1 MLTNKVSPLSSHL
14 RICKDVYG
22 TNITAGVD
30 PTSRSSIMFSAES
43 PNVVMFCDEGNHNK
57 YAPTKHNQLCSRQS
71 TLEVIMKHADFQSQN
86 MAEAAPTTVVDTT
99 PLFQYKK
106 RQTTRYILVLDETR
120 DMQIRESWNY
130 MRAAIRKWVHY
141 DLPINTEVGVILANG
156 TASDKILP
164 LASLNLDRN
173 RDAVSSFIPYSPSE
187 SSKPGCLNCAI
198 KDAIYMLKDKSESSG
213 SASNV
218 IVVIAPGMD
227 YNTDYNSLTNQ
238 AKENKIRIVTINYP
252 EVSRLQPLDVLAT
265 KTDGTSYT
273 VLENKQ
279 NKDDTYLVTYF
290 DLTNTLFNIGQK
302 YYEGDR
308 ARLPIEIHR
317 REIVDMVDETSA
329 SSKHRGVTGS
339 FMLDSTMGEPA
350 YFFVYTHR
358 GDSPMISTFTLT
370 SPNGVTYSTKSDAR
384 ISVKQLTL
392 QTSINE
398 TGTWTYFI
406 KRDNGYP
413 QPHYVQVL
421 ATPRSTNG
429 NVIRARAWIRRSET
443 GGPIRIYAEV
453 KKGDLPIRS
462 AHVEVTMTNFQ
473 CNATYDCSKT
483 FRLLDTGSGDP
494 DITRG
499 DGIYSRFFSA
509 AETGPGIYNFEIAI
523 SDNGNTAYSLSDEAV
538 ASTSRTYEPCCGSVI
553 QTPSKQPL
561 PPFQR
566 ILPNITIFISKEQL
580 KAPASEKLSGKIGD
594 LKSELVDGGKVRL
607 SWTSPDLGGYVVAR
621 YEVKYA
627 TAISDIVDNFETAAV
642 LWTHNQAHPYS
653 IGDETSFTLNMTSEP
668 SLIGRPLYFAIRAYS
683 QLAADAPASDV
694 SNFVRV
700 FVPKPTPPT
709 QATPS
714 YFDRNF
720 SSWPF
725 NNANEVD
732 SEDNTIPQIAKTMP
746 LGLELIIPIVGAIVI
761 LLLACFYCYC
771 CFIRRR
777 VSTAAEDKKK
787 SIKKSSLKGDHQT
800 VNVIVPSPTHTINNN
815 NGSLMNGTLKPIDSM
830 NSTQM
835 YEGIND
841 IPDPHT
847 IGLPIYNIDDE
858 MMGKNRYSLVQ
869 HQDQQLI
876 EELKTQQA
884 HVLQMTR
891 QSEMMITPNN
901 MYAGMIP
908 SNGNTLTRDGRILS
922 PYESWTASQL
932 LHEHER
938 RISPTDEVMGQGMGN
953 MNGHLMVAPMN
964 GHEMDPMMANDQMM
978 LLNGGHPGMRSDCVS
993 LSGAPPVPPLPYNGQ
1008 QDQHQYQQNN
1018 GYNIYATSTNQPPP
1032 MYSAIQ
1038 RNPNPQQ
1045 QQQQGSQNSSFNGS
1059 LNSVNS
1065 NDKKRRNVTM
1075 V

>member
-1 MLTNKVSPLSSHL
+1 
-14 RICKDVYG
+14 
-22 TNITAGVD
+22 
-30 PTSRSSIMFSAES
+30 
-43 PNVVMFCDEGNHNK
+43 
-57 YAPTKHNQLCSRQS
+57 
-71 TLEVIMKHADFQSQN
+71 
-86 MAEAAPTTVVDTT
+86 
-99 PLFQYKK
+99 
-106 RQTTRYILVLDETR
+106 
-120 DMQIRESWNY
+120 

-141 DLPINTEVGVILANG
+141 DLLSNTEVGVILANG

-164 LASLNLDRN
+164 LAALDLDRN

-198 KDAIYMLKDKSESSG
+198 RDAIKMLKMRSESAG

-218 IVVIAPGMD
+218 IIVIAPGMD
-227 YNTDYNSLTNQ
+227 YNTDYNSLTTKAKANQ
-238 AKENKIRIVTINYP
+238 IRIVTINYP
-252 EVSRLQPLDVLAT
+252 EVSRLQPLDILAT
-265 KTDGTSYT
+265 KTDGSSYT

-302 YYEGDR
+302 YYEGNR

-317 REIVDMVDETSA
+317 REIVDMVDESSA

-339 FMLDSTMGEPA
+339 FMLDGTMGEPA

-421 ATPRSTNG
+421 ATPRSSNG
-429 NVIRARAWIRRSET
+429 NVIRARAWIRRSDI

-494 DITRG
+494 DITKG
-499 DGIYSRFFSA
+499 DGIYSRYFSA
-509 AETGPGIYNFEIAI
+509 VETGSGIYNFEI
-523 SDNGNTAYSLSDEAV
+523 SVTDNGNTAYSLSDDAV
-538 ASTSRTYEPCCGSVI
+538 ADSSRTFEQCCGSVI

-566 ILPNITIFISKEQL
+566 ILPNITIFIGKEQL
-580 KAPASEKLSGKIGD
+580 AQGSAGTPDRLAGKIGD
-594 LKSELVDGGKVRL
+594 LKSELVDSGKVRL
-607 SWTSPDLGGYVVAR
+607 SWTSPDLGGHLVAR
-621 YEVKYA
+621 YEVKFA
-627 TAISDIVDNFETAAV
+627 TAISDIVDNFETAAI
-642 LWTHNQAHPYS
+642 LWTHNQAHAYS
-653 IGDETSFTLNMTSEP
+653 IGDETSFTLNMTNEP

-683 QLAADAPASDV
+683 QLATDAPASDI

-714 YFDRNF
+714 YFDRGF

-725 NNANEVD
+725 NTGSDAEN
-732 SEDNTIPQIAKTMP
+732 EDNAIPKVAKSMDF
-746 LGLELIIPIVGAIVI
+746 GLELIIPIVGAIVI

-787 SIKKSSLKGDHQT
+787 SLKKSSLKGDHQT
-800 VNVIVPSPTHTINNN
+800 VNVIVPSPTHTINN
-815 NGSLMNGTLKPIDSM
+815 GSLMNGTLKPMDMHSPQH
-830 NSTQM
+830 QM

-869 HQDQQLI
+869 HHDQQLI

-884 HVLQMTR
+884 HVLSMTR
-891 QSEMMITPNN
+891 QSDMIITPNGN
-901 MYAGMIP
+901 NLYSNNCMGLIP
-908 SNGNTLTRDGRILS
+908 SSNGNTLTREGRTLS

-938 RISPTDEVMGQGMGN
+938 RISPTDEVMGQGMGGIN
-953 MNGHLMVAPMN
+953 SGHMMGVPMN
-964 GHEMDPMMANDQMM
+964 GHDMDPMMMANDQMM
-978 LLNGGHPGMRSDCVS
+978 LLNGGHHGMRSDCVS

-1008 QDQHQYQQNN
+1008 EQYQQS
-1018 GYNIYATSTNQPPP
+1018 GYNIYSTSTNQPPP

-1045 QQQQGSQNSSFNGS
+1045 QQQSQNGVFNTSLQGS

-1065 NDKKRRNVTM
+1065 SDKKRRNVTM

>member
-1 MLTNKVSPLSSHL
+1 
-14 RICKDVYG
+14 
-22 TNITAGVD
+22 
-30 PTSRSSIMFSAES
+30 MFSAES

-86 MAEAAPTTVVDTT
+86 MAETTPATIIDTT
-99 PLFQYKK
+99 PIFLYKK

-141 DLPINTEVGVILANG
+141 DLPSNTDVGVILANG

-164 LASLNLDRN
+164 LASLNADRN

-198 KDAIYMLKDKSESSG
+198 RDAIFMLKEKSDYAG

-227 YNTDYNSLTNQ
+227 YNTDYNALTSQ
-238 AKENKIRIVTINYP
+238 ARENKIRIVTINYP
-252 EVSRLQPLDVLAT
+252 EVSRLQPLDVLAA

-339 FMLDSTMGEPA
+339 FMLDATMGEPA

-443 GGPIRIYAEV
+443 GGPIRIFAEV

-499 DGIYSRFFSA
+499 DGIYSRYFSA
-509 AETGPGIYNFEIAI
+509 AETGQGIYNFEISI
-523 SDNGNTAYSLSDEAV
+523 SDNGNTAYSLSDDAV
-538 ASTSRTYEPCCGSVI
+538 ADPMRTYEPCCGSVI

-566 ILPNITIFISKEQL
+566 ILPNITIFIGKEQL
-580 KAPASEKLSGKIGD
+580 KGVSAGEKLAGKIGD

-607 SWTSPDLGGYVVAR
+607 SWTSPDLGGHVVAR

-627 TAISDIVDNFETAAV
+627 TAIPDIVDNFVTAAE

-668 SLIGRPLYFAIRAYS
+668 GLIGRPLYFAIRAYA
-683 QLAADAPASDV
+683 QLAVDAPTSEV

-714 YFDRNF
+714 YFDRGF

-725 NNANEVD
+725 NNNNNHNNNGNEAGSD
-732 SEDNTIPQIAKTMP
+732 DNTIPQIAKTMP

-787 SIKKSSLKGDHQT
+787 SIKKSSLKGGDHQT
-800 VNVIVPSPTHTINNN
+800 VNVIVPSPTHTH
-815 NGSLMNGTLKPIDSM
+815 NGSIMNGTLKPLDCM
-830 NSTQM
+830 QNT

-858 MMGKNRYSLVQ
+858 MMGKSRYSLVQ

-876 EELKTQQA
+876 EELKSQQAA
-884 HVLQMTR
+884 HVLQMSR
-891 QSEMMITPNN
+891 QSEMMITANN
-901 MYAGMIP
+901 MYANNNNMLP

-938 RISPTDEVMGQGMGN
+938 RISPTEEVVMMGQGMGN
-953 MNGHLMVAPMN
+953 MNGHLMVMGGVPQMN
-964 GHEMDPMMANDQMM
+964 GNEMVDPMMANDQMM
-978 LLNGGHPGMRSDCVS
+978 LLNGGGGGHAAG
-993 LSGAPPVPPLPYNGQ
+993 GAPPVPPLPYNGQ
-1008 QDQHQYQQNN
+1008 QDTYQS
-1018 GYNIYATSTNQPPP
+1018 GYNIYSTSTNNQPPP

-1038 RNPNPQQ
+1038 RNPQQ
-1045 QQQQGSQNSSFNGS
+1045 QQQQSQNSSFNTSLQGS

-1065 NDKKRRNVTM
+1065 GDKKRRNVTM